1 MEPGQDPN
9 RLVRFVERTASPAN
23 APRVAPEETVCLV
36 AFTLGNELFALPV
49 TTVREVVRVVHLTR
63 IPQAPEHVRGV
74 QGLRGLV
81 LPVLEVRTRLGLAPC
96 EPTPAS
102 RIIVVEAWG
111 RLVGLLVDSVQ
122 RVVRLPVS
130 QIQPPPRDIVS
141 RMSGHVASVA
151 DTGWGMALVLD
162 TDQLLVL
169 STTEGSP

>member
-1 MEPGQDPN
+1 MKFLEG
-9 RLVRFVERTASPAN
+9 TASPAHT
-23 APRVAPEETVCLV
+23 APVVPEETRCLV
-36 AFTLGNELFALPV
+36 VFCLGDERFALPV

-81 LPVLEVRTRLGLAPC
+81 LPVLEVRTRLGLPAL

-102 RIIVVEAWG
+102 RIIVVEAWS

-122 RVVRLPVS
+122 RVVRLPLS
-130 QIQPPPRDIVS
+130 LIQLPPRDIVG
-141 RMSGHVASVA
+141 RLSGHVCAVA

-162 TDQLLVL
+162 VDQLLVL
-169 STTEGSP
+169 SQPPESP

>member
-1 MEPGQDPN
+1 MDAAHDPQ
-9 RLVRFVERTASPAN
+9 RLVRFVEGTASLAH
-23 APRVAPEETVCLV
+23 APRAAPEETRCLV
-36 AFTLGNELFALPV
+36 AFSLCDELFALPV

-81 LPVLEVRTRLGLAPC
+81 LPVLEVRTRLGLPPLD
-96 EPTPAS
+96 PTPAS
-102 RIIVVEAWG
+102 RIIVVEAWN

-130 QIQPPPRDIVS
+130 LIQPPPRDIVS
-141 RMSGHVASVA
+141 RLSGHVAAVA

-162 TDQLLVL
+162 VDQLLVL
-169 STTEGSP
+169 SQNPESP